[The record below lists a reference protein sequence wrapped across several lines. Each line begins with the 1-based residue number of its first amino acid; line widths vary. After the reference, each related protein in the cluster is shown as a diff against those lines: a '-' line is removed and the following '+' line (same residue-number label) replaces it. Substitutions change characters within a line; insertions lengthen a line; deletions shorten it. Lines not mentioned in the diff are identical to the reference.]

1 MSHLQHL
8 WGKNLKF
15 RFRIFLPTQRRLF
28 HFLNHK
34 NRVPK
39 LSLISF
45 IILLKMGNGNF
56 LHRLV
61 INPMHSVSLFRIRAH
76 SAFFLSLLLV
86 PLDIDLLHF
95 LQRVAKIAIS
105 LKRGGKQIECN
116 RLERKNW
123 WKLCAN
129 LDTDCEQK
137 EERETAR
144 WSVKR
149 FTCYAHHTNQYAR
162 NGCENLSSW
171 TTSHAA
177 NIQNC
182 LVRSQ
187 KPARMES
194 LHTRTNHHMRHI

>member
-1 MSHLQHL
+1 MTVP
-8 WGKNLKF
+8 N
-15 RFRIFLPTQRRLF
+15 IFA
-28 HFLNHK
+28 N
-34 NRVPK
+34 PK
-39 LSLISF
+39 ATVSFFEPRKPCFNNIISS
-45 IILLKMGNGNF
+45 IILF

-105 LKRGGKQIECN
+105 LKRGGKQKECN

-137 EERETAR
+137 EERERRRDGVWKDNMVRTL
-144 WSVKR
+144 R

>member
-1 MSHLQHL
+1 MSHSHL
-8 WGKNLKF
+8 W
-15 RFRIFLPTQRRLF
+15 RFRIFSPIQKRLF
-28 HFLNHK
+28 HFSNHE
-34 NRVPK
+34 NHVSIISSHPSFYSCTGS
-39 LSLISF
+39 LSIQCIPF
-45 IILLKMGNGNF
+45 HCFAFVHIP
-56 LHRLV
+56 R
-61 INPMHSVSLFRIRAH
+61 
-76 SAFFLSLLLV
+76 FFLSLLLV

-95 LQRVAKIAIS
+95 LQRAAKIAIS

-129 LDTDCEQK
+129 LDTDCEQR
-137 EERETAR
+137 EERERRRDGVWKDNMVRTL
-144 WSVKR
+144 R